1 MGLAHLLSSSV
12 SSPSTNS
19 STLSRHSGLKRS
31 QRGFT
36 GVQVLLIILATM
48 AVTIG
53 VTFFVVRSYIFPKPL
68 TPVSLTEKEEAKLDS
83 KLSQL
88 GWQSDRSAKTSV
100 SNTKGSSKASGTIS
114 GKNTSNAD
122 DFQPEPYRERAEN
135 RKVTFSEREVNSIIG
150 RNPDFAKRIAIDFS
164 DNLASAKIL
173 IPIPQDFPIM
183 AGEILRVNAGLDIH
197 LDANRRPSVAL
208 VGVSLMG
215 VPIPNAWLGN
225 IKNVNLVSEF
235 GDRGFWN
242 AFADGVEDIQIREGE
257 LYIHL
262 RP

>member
-1 MGLAHLLSSSV
+1 M
-12 SSPSTNS
+12 PQ
-19 STLSRHSGLKRS
+19 RYSGKKLNLW

-36 GVQVLLIILATM
+36 GVQVLLMIL
-48 AVTIG
+48 VTIVLTMG
-53 VTFFVVRSYIFPKPL
+53 ITFFVVRSYIFPKPL
-68 TPVSLTEKEEAKLDS
+68 TPVSLSSKEEAKLED

-88 GWQSDRSAKTSV
+88 GWQPERRGASHLKDSAK
-100 SNTKGSSKASGTIS
+100 SSPS
-114 GKNTSNAD
+114 D
-122 DFQPEPYRERAEN
+122 DLQPEPYRERAED
-135 RKVTFSEREVNSIIG
+135 RQVSFSEREVNAIIG
-150 RNPDFAKRIAIDFS
+150 RNPDFAQRIAIDFS

-173 IPIPQDFPIM
+173 VPIPRDFPVM

-197 LDANRRPSVAL
+197 LDTNRRPSVSL

-225 IKNVNLVSEF
+225 MKNVNLVSEF

-257 LYIHL
+257 LYIKL
-262 RP
+262 RS

>member
-1 MGLAHLLSSSV
+1 MLSTSRLHLARPQRRSRKPFNMGL
-12 SSPSTNS
+12 
-19 STLSRHSGLKRS
+19 R
-31 QRGFT
+31 QQGFT
-36 GVQVLLIILATM
+36 GVQVLLMIL
-48 AVTIG
+48 VTIVLTVG
-53 VTFFVVRSYIFPKPL
+53 ITFFVVRSYIFPKPL
-68 TPVSLTEKEEAKLDS
+68 TPVSLSSKEEAKLED

-88 GWQSDRSAKTSV
+88 GWQPER
-100 SNTKGSSKASGTIS
+100 KASTHTKDS
-114 GKNTSNAD
+114 AQSSSSD
-122 DFQPEPYRERAEN
+122 DLQPEPYRERPED
-135 RKVTFSEREVNSIIG
+135 RQVSFSEREVNAIIG
-150 RNPDFAKRIAIDFS
+150 RNPDFAQRIAIDFS

-173 IPIPQDFPIM
+173 VPIPRDFPVM

-197 LDANRRPSVAL
+197 LDANRRPSVSL

-225 IKNVNLVSEF
+225 MKNVNLVSEF

-257 LYIHL
+257 LYIKL